1 MRSERVEKVLEGKMS
16 RKDIQ
21 QMMAAAD
28 TSQDGRIDYQG

>member
-16 RKDIQ
+16 RKDIE
-21 QMMAAAD
+21 QMMTAAD